1 MSPTLATVLG
11 IVSAFFGLLS
21 ITFVVVTFA
30 INRKKDMTNDIKTA
44 NNASNETNQTLLELK
59 LTLNQVNQNTIET
72 KNEVKEIK
80 KQIGEHTTELAIM
93 RRDINQAQEDIEEL
107 KKTKMDK

>member
-11 IVSAFFGLLS
+11 IVSALFGLIS
-21 ITFVVVTFA
+21 ITIVIVTFVN
-30 INRKKDMTNDIKTA
+30 NRKREMTTDIEKGNS
-44 NNASNETNQTLLELK
+44 NNNEINQTLLELK
-59 LTLNQVNQNTIET
+59 LTLGQVNTNTIET
-72 KNEVKEIK
+72 KNEVKEITR
-80 KQIGEHTTELAIM
+80 QIGEHNTEIALM